1 MARCTARMA
10 VVTVSTVLCASE
22 IDEDGSGQIDAYEFT
37 AALRGTH
44 NAGFRKW
51 MANVLHQHFVA
62 TTGQD
67 VEDDEIDEE
76 QYRQFQEDKRA
87 AEERQRQQLTELFK
101 CGA

>member
-1 MARCTARMA
+1 
-10 VVTVSTVLCASE
+10 
-22 IDEDGSGQIDAYEFT
+22 
-37 AALRGTH
+37 
-44 NAGFRKW
+44 